1 MPLPST
7 HNAVAISLLNE
18 SIDIHHAQQA
28 RGLPGVGRPNKQRF
42 SAPGLV

>member
-1 MPLPST
+1 MSLPFT

-18 SIDIHHAQQA
+18 SIDIRHTQQA
-28 RGLPGVGRPNKQRF
+28 RGLPGVGKKNKQRF